1 MTMIIATLAATLA
14 ALAGR
19 IARITYHTAPVSAA
33 ERATRERS
41 VAKRALTGAV

>member
-19 IARITYHTAPVSAA
+19 IARITYHTAPVSA
-33 ERATRERS
+33 
-41 VAKRALTGAV
+41 V